1 MKRSGIATQ
10 LMDEIT
16 EAFIRAGARMMIV
29 DTDAENDVAIS
40 FFRRHDFRN
49 EDRHVYLS
57 KNLTSHPDY
66 QRLRRQKP

>member
-1 MKRSGIATQ
+1 
-10 LMDEIT
+10 
-16 EAFIRAGARMMIV
+16 MMIV
-29 DTDAENDVAIS
+29 DTDAENDTAIS

-66 QRLRRQKP
+66 RRLRRHKP